1 MVSCRSALS
10 DLTRGCRVLIS
21 FANDSGAFPETNLLL
36 TLAKMARSKT
46 QGWNSGSLSRGG
58 VVTPDSKAWPPA
70 RHLFPGNA
78 GSRQL

>member
-1 MVSCRSALS
+1 MVSGHSALS
-10 DLTRGCRVLIS
+10 DLTRGSRVLINL
-21 FANDSGAFPETNLLL
+21 ANDSGVFPETSLLL

-46 QGWNSGSLSRGG
+46 QGWNLGLLSRGG
-58 VVTPDSKAWPPA
+58 VVTPDSKAWAPA